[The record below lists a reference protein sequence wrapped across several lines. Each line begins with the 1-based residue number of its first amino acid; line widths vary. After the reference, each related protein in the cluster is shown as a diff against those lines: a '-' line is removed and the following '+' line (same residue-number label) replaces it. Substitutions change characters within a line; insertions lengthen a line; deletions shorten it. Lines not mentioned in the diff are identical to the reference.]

1 MNFSILYYMRYCH
14 SIISTYHKQNLHKPV
29 VISLTTEAPPRNML
43 TYAHNEDIS
52 IYTQRG

>member
-29 VISLTTEAPPRNML
+29 VISLTTEALPRNML